1 MASAAGLRPNHYE
14 VLGLSPAA
22 SQDEITRAFAR
33 GMSLFGARSMA
44 AAAQMSLAFEVLR
57 NPTKRRAYDREIGLT
72 REPEPQLRQ
81 WTVRASIGS
90 GPGLIGSAWGD
101 LARQVTGDPPPTFE
115 RSAEPEPQVQSR
127 TPTEPRLA
135 SFIASSLRGPGTD
148 APLKAEQQ
156 PKPAKVETRLERR
169 VEQAIAVSGAEE
181 DAEDRPLEWKKPA
194 LAVGAIVLAA
204 GLIGTMA
211 GLSVRDG
218 ENPTQAED
226 GMTVAV
232 PKAKPVGKMP
242 PRAAAPTPTP
252 AENDFQIASQ
262 RTVHATART
271 RHAASPQAP
280 AAPAAQPSQD
290 GQDVASAA
298 AASPPA
304 DAASDPL
311 APAPAEV
318 TSATMPLPNRVVART
333 IDRIGYRC
341 GEVAST
347 AAVEGSPGV
356 FKVTCSSG
364 QSYQAS
370 PVRGR
375 YHFRRIGNQ

>member
-57 NPTKRRAYDREIGLT
+57 NPAKRRAYDREIGLT
-72 REPEPQLRQ
+72 KEPEPQPRQ
-81 WTVRASIGS
+81 WTVTASIRS

-101 LARQVTGDPPPTFE
+101 LARQVAGDPPPA
-115 RSAEPEPQVQSR
+115 SGPEPQVQPQAPS
-127 TPTEPRLA
+127 EPKLA
-135 SFIASSLRGPGTD
+135 SFIASSLR
-148 APLKAEQQ
+148 E
-156 PKPAKVETRLERR
+156 PAADVPPKVEQPPKRERVEIELERQVVR
-169 VEQAIAVSGAEE
+169 AINNADE
-181 DAEDRPLEWKKPA
+181 DNEDRPLEWKKPA
-194 LAVGAIVLAA
+194 LAVGVLLLSA
-204 GLIGTMA
+204 GLIGTLA

-218 ENPTQAED
+218 GNPAQAED
-226 GMTVAV
+226 SMTLAV
-232 PKAKPVGKMP
+232 PKAKPVGRSP
-242 PRAAAPTPTP
+242 ARAAAPASTP
-252 AENDFQIASQ
+252 AQDDFQIVPQRPVHSAVRPRHVASSQ
-262 RTVHATART
+262 
-271 RHAASPQAP
+271 AA
-280 AAPAAQPSQD
+280 AAPASQPAED
-290 GQDVASAA
+290 GQDGASTA
-298 AASPPA
+298 AASPPV
-304 DAASDPL
+304 DVASDPL

-318 TSATMPLPNRVVART
+318 TSATMPLPNRVIART
-333 IDRIGYRC
+333 IERIGYRC

-370 PVRGR
+370 PVHGR
-375 YHFRRIGNQ
+375 YHFRRLGSQ